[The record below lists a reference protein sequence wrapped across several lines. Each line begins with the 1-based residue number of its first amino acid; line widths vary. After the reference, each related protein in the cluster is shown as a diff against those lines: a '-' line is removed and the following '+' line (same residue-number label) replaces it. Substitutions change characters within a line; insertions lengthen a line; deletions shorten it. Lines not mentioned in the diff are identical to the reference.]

1 MASIHPTFSGFMNN
15 RQGEIGQC
23 QALNL
28 KYAPSKLPPT
38 IQVRLAVT
46 HSAHGPLVKV
56 KFHPFLGR
64 QVEGYVPQ
72 ALVCKDQETLNM
84 EMLATQAV
92 TPIAEITYNFP
103 NGDKVTTEIETPHLY
118 NNAGKLDIGLINR
131 LADGVAHCEQELTT
145 ESAGKDLKAL
155 AQNTEAQIFL
165 DYSKHNVVM
174 RTNLNTEFV
183 LAGTNIFEARDL
195 FNLISALNL
204 DITFKAGV
212 TESGRNLR
220 RVIFRL
226 GLPQSI
232 GTTMFELADINYR
245 LIPMT
250 DIHIG
255 LPWISREILSSLAG
269 SFDPNQ
275 PGICGTRSAIIY
287 YCKNSQ
293 LERSSVREP
302 ANLGTNLIINNGN
315 DFFTQESVDA
325 FHKSGLNQ
333 ALLKGKFD
341 GVIHDVVIIPMTEV
355 ESGSRSIKPEAM
367 MLEPGVLGMLVD
379 KENIKK
385 SINQLA
391 DETVEKLEA
400 ANINLPI

>member
-1 MASIHPTFSGFMNN
+1 MNT
-15 RQGEIGQC
+15 RQGTIEHL

-28 KYAPSKLPPT
+28 KRVSSKCSPT
-38 IQVRLAVT
+38 IQVRLAIT
-46 HSAHGPLVKV
+46 SSDHGPLVKV
-56 KFHPFLGR
+56 RLHPFLGR
-64 QVEGYVPQ
+64 SVEGYMPQ
-72 ALVCKDQETLNM
+72 ALVCKDQETLDM
-84 EMLATQAV
+84 EILATHAV

-103 NGDKVTTEIETPHLY
+103 NGDKVTTEIETPHIY
-118 NNAGKLDIGLINR
+118 NNAGKLDLSLINR
-131 LADGVAHCEQELTT
+131 LADSVAYCEQELTT
-145 ESAGKDLKAL
+145 ESAGKGLKEL
-155 AQNTEAQIFL
+155 AKTTEAQIFL

-174 RTNLNTEFV
+174 RTNANTEFV

-195 FNLISALNL
+195 FNLITALNL
-204 DITFKAGV
+204 DITFKAGI
-212 TESGRNLR
+212 TGSRRNLR

-232 GTTMFELADINYR
+232 GATMFELADINYR

-275 PGICGTRSAIIY
+275 PGISGTRSAIIY

-293 LERSSVREP
+293 LEQSSVREP
-302 ANLGTNLIINNGN
+302 ANLGANLIINSSNA
-315 DFFTQESVDA
+315 FFTQESVDA
-325 FHKSGLNQ
+325 FHKSGLNR

-341 GVIHDVVIIPMTEV
+341 GVIHDIVIIPMIEI

-379 KENIKK
+379 KDNVKE

-391 DETVEKLEA
+391 DETIEKLAA
-400 ANINLPI
+400 ANI